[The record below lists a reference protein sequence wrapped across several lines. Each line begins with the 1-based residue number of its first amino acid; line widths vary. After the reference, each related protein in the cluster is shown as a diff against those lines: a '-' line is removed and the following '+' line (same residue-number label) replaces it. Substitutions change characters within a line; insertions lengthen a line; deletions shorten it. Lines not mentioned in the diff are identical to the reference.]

1 MAAWKLQNQISETN
15 CWSYVDY
22 IYLLYYLWDLAVD
35 WDLDQFTTFQ
45 NSTLNSREK
54 ILKASDCA
62 PRKDTTITSIHL
74 WQAGS
79 DRRLII
85 AVTQYIL
92 CTGFDWQYLM
102 PWDSEWTGFLSWIW
116 SSRQLY
122 LLLILWMNT
131 SNYIVGDIGSFYSV
145 GMRGAYCESHTTWR
159 EKLFCVSVVYW
170 VWKHVKTWTQL
181 NASKSNA

>member
-1 MAAWKLQNQISETN
+1 MAAWKLQNPISETN

-22 IYLLYYLWDLAVD
+22 IHLLYYLWDLAVD

-62 PRKDTTITSIHL
+62 PRKDTTITSIHMTSWK
-74 WQAGS
+74 WQAS
-79 DRRLII
+79 HYCCDPVHFVHWLWL
-85 AVTQYIL
+85 AVFDAL
-92 CTGFDWQYLM
+92 GFRMDWIFFMNL
-102 PWDSEWTGFLSWIW
+102 
-116 SSRQLY
+116 SRQLY

-131 SNYIVGDIGSFYSV
+131 SNYIVGDVGSFYSV

-159 EKLFCVSVVYW
+159 EKIFRVSVVDW

>member
-22 IYLLYYLWDLAVD
+22 IHLLYYLWDLAVD

-54 ILKASDCA
+54 ILKASDW
-62 PRKDTTITSIHL
+62 KDTTITSIHL

-92 CTGFDWQYLM
+92 CTGFNWQYLM

-159 EKLFCVSVVYW
+159 EKLFCVSVMYW